1 MTFLET
7 FLVNF
12 VSVNNI
18 IQMKINHIIL
28 LNLLII
34 FNTVNL
40 MAQDIVFNF
49 EKEKNLKEW
58 FIVNDDVMG
67 GISESNFSISKDG
80 YGIFRGYISIENNG
94 GFCSIRHDLSRK
106 YIGNKYVL
114 KLKIKG
120 DGKDYQIRIKA
131 DRNDYF
137 SYIVT
142 FKTTGEWEEIEIP
155 LKEMYPSFRGR
166 ELNMQNF
173 NNNYFEQ
180 IAFLV
185 GNKRN
190 EKFKLIIDRITL
202 E

>member
-1 MTFLET
+1 MIYLVI

-12 VSVNNI
+12 VSGNNI
-18 IQMKINHIIL
+18 IKMKINHIIL
-28 LNLLII
+28 LNLLVI
-34 FNTVNL
+34 FNTINL
-40 MAQDIVFNF
+40 TAQDIISDF
-49 EKEKNLKEW
+49 EKDIDLKKW

-67 GISESNFSISKDG
+67 GISESNFSINKDG
-80 YGIFRGYISIENNG
+80 RGIFKGYVSTENNG
-94 GFCSIRHDLSRK
+94 GFCSIRHSLSRK
-106 YIGNKYVL
+106 YIGNNNIL

-120 DGKDYQIRIKA
+120 DGKDYQLRIKA
-131 DRNDYF
+131 NRNDYF
-137 SYIVT
+137 SYVVT

-166 ELNMQNF
+166 KLNMQNF

-185 GNKRN
+185 GNKKN

>member
-1 MTFLET
+1 
-7 FLVNF
+7 
-12 VSVNNI
+12 
-18 IQMKINHIIL
+18 MKKTRIIL

-34 FNTVNL
+34 FNSLTLMSQVN
-40 MAQDIVFNF
+40 IFNF
-49 EKEKNLKEW
+49 EKNNDLKQW
-58 FIVNDDVMG
+58 LIVNDDVMG
-67 GISESNFSISKDG
+67 GISESNLSTSEDG
-80 YGIFRGYISIENNG
+80 NGIFQGYVSTENNG
-94 GFCSIRHDLSRK
+94 GFCSIRHSLIRK
-106 YIGNKYVL
+106 YIDNNKVL

-120 DGKDYQIRIKA
+120 DGKDYQLRIKA

-166 ELNMQNF
+166 VLNMQNF
-173 NNNYFEQ
+173 NNNYFEE

-185 GNKRN
+185 GNKKN

>member
-1 MTFLET
+1 
-7 FLVNF
+7 
-12 VSVNNI
+12 
-18 IQMKINHIIL
+18 MKKHRIIL

-34 FNTVNL
+34 VNTITL
-40 MAQDIVFNF
+40 MAQDIIFNF
-49 EKEKNLKEW
+49 GKNNDLKQW

-67 GISESNFSISKDG
+67 GISKSNFSINKDG
-80 YGIFRGYISIENNG
+80 SGIFRGYVSIENNG

-106 YIGNKYVL
+106 YISNKNVL

-120 DGKDYQIRIKA
+120 DGKDYQLRIKA

-137 SYIVT
+137 SYVVT

-166 ELNMQNF
+166 VLNMQNF
-173 NNNYFEQ
+173 NNNYFEE

-185 GNKRN
+185 GNKKN

>member
-1 MTFLET
+1 
-7 FLVNF
+7 
-12 VSVNNI
+12 
-18 IQMKINHIIL
+18 MKKNRIL
-28 LNLLII
+28 LLKLLII
-34 FNTVNL
+34 FNSITL
-40 MAQDIVFNF
+40 LAQDIVFNF
-49 EKEKNLKEW
+49 EKNKDLKQW

-67 GISESNFSISKDG
+67 GISESNFSINKDG
-80 YGIFRGYISIENNG
+80 SGVFKGYVSTENNG
-94 GFCSIRHDLSRK
+94 GFCSIRHSLSRK
-106 YIGNKYVL
+106 YIGNNNVL

-120 DGKDYQIRIKA
+120 DGKDYQLRIKA

-137 SYIVT
+137 SYKVI

-166 ELNMQNF
+166 KLNMQNF

-185 GNKRN
+185 GNKKN

>member
-1 MTFLET
+1 
-7 FLVNF
+7 
-12 VSVNNI
+12 
-18 IQMKINHIIL
+18 MKKNRILL

-34 FNTVNL
+34 FNSITL
-40 MAQDIVFNF
+40 MSQDNIFNF
-49 EKEKNLKEW
+49 EKSKDLKQW

-67 GISESNFSISKDG
+67 GISESNLSTSEDG
-80 YGIFRGYISIENNG
+80 DGIFQGYVSTENNG
-94 GFCSIRHDLSRK
+94 GFCSIRHSLSRK
-106 YIGNKYVL
+106 YIGNNKVL

-120 DGKDYQIRIKA
+120 DEKDYQLRIKA

-166 ELNMQNF
+166 VLNMQNF
-173 NNNYFEQ
+173 NNNYFEE

-185 GNKRN
+185 GNKKN

>member
-1 MTFLET
+1 
-7 FLVNF
+7 
-12 VSVNNI
+12 
-18 IQMKINHIIL
+18 MKKTRIIL

-34 FNTVNL
+34 FNSITL
-40 MAQDIVFNF
+40 MSQENIFNF
-49 EKEKNLKEW
+49 KKSKDLKQW

-67 GISESNFSISKDG
+67 GISKSNLSASEDG
-80 YGIFRGYISIENNG
+80 NGIFQGYVSTENNG
-94 GFCSIRHDLSRK
+94 GFCSIRHSLSRK
-106 YIGNKYVL
+106 YIGNNKVL

-120 DGKDYQIRIKA
+120 DEKDYQLRIKA

-166 ELNMQNF
+166 VLNMQNF
-173 NNNYFEQ
+173 NNNYFEE

-185 GNKRN
+185 GNKKN